1 MSGKFRLVRAVRRL
15 LLTIAGII
23 GAMFCYAVC
32 QSVFAHYPQYG
43 TNILSYIGLGLIVAT
58 GGVAWITDHRR
69 IRDDD

>member
-23 GAMFCYAVC
+23 GA
-32 QSVFAHYPQYG
+32 
-43 TNILSYIGLGLIVAT
+43 T
-58 GGVAWITDHRR
+58 GGVAWIIDHRR